1 MTEAAGETELN
12 LIPLNL
18 IIMIMIK
25 FNIII
30 MTSPYHY
37 GYRL

>member
-1 MTEAAGETELN
+1 MTEATGETELN

-18 IIMIMIK
+18 INMIMI
-25 FNIII
+25 NIII
-30 MTSPYHY
+30 MILTLPYHY

>member
-18 IIMIMIK
+18 IIIIMI
-25 FNIII
+25 NIII
-30 MTSPYHY
+30 MILTSPYHY